1 MSIDVALVS
10 EGVNLDIKMLP
21 YSFAKRHGIL
31 IKENAEQQIE
41 IMYQKKATL
50 QALFEVQRFVDKPM
64 HSVEVNEDE
73 FDRLLQSVYEQKTGH
88 AQQMVD
94 DMQDNIDLSY
104 MASHLPTPEDLL
116 ESADEAPIIR
126 LINALLTEAIKENAS
141 DIHIESYEKR
151 MVVRFRVDGTL
162 REILEPQREFAPMVI
177 SRLKVMARLDIA
189 EKRLPQDGR
198 ISLNIGGR
206 TVDVR
211 VSTLPSGHGERV
223 VLRLLDKQA
232 NQLSLKQIGMAD
244 QEFDSI
250 QEMITK
256 PHGIILVT
264 GPTGSGKT
272 TSLYAIVNQLN
283 ERTRNIL
290 TVEDPIEFYL
300 DGIGQT
306 QVNSKVEMTFAKG
319 LRAILRQDPDVVM
332 VGEIRDKETAE
343 IAVQASLTGHLVLS
357 TLHTNSAVGA
367 ITRLRD
373 MGIEPFLL
381 SSSLVGVIAQRLV
394 RKLCPQCKVPVTV
407 PVNDLEKLGLSSA
420 DSAQTV
426 TIYEAQGCSHCAQR
440 GYKGRAGIFE
450 IISIDA
456 AMRSLIHDCA
466 GDQLLEKQA
475 RQFSRSIQESALEK
489 VLKGETSLDEAIR
502 ITQKD

>member
-1 MSIDVALVS
+1 MSATDQSVS
-10 EGVNLDIKMLP
+10 DEVDQP
-21 YSFAKRHGIL
+21 VRRPSYSFAKKHGIL
-31 IKENAEQQIE
+31 ILQNSTDEPEVVYLQKTPSQAMLE
-41 IMYQKKATL
+41 IR
-50 QALFEVQRFVDKPM
+50 RFVGKPIKF
-64 HSVEVNEDE
+64 HQILDAE
-73 FDRLLQSVYEQKTGH
+73 FDVLLQTTYEQKVGH
-88 AQQMVD
+88 TQQMVND
-94 DMQDNIDLSY
+94 LHENLDLADMAQ
-104 MASHLPTPEDLL
+104 HLPKPEDLL

-162 REILEPQREFAPMVI
+162 REIIEPQREFAPMVI
-177 SRLKVMARLDIA
+177 SRLKVMAKLDIA

-223 VLRLLDKQA
+223 VLRLLDKKA
-232 NQLSLKQIGMAD
+232 NQLSLKQVGMAD
-244 QEFDSI
+244 HELAII
-250 QEMITK
+250 QDMIAR

-283 ERTRNIL
+283 ERSRNIL

-319 LRAILRQDPDVVM
+319 LRAILRQDPDIVM
-332 VGEIRDKETAE
+332 VGEIRDRETAE

-357 TLHTNSAVGA
+357 TLHTNTAVGA

-373 MGIEPFLL
+373 MGVEPFLL
-381 SSSLVGVIAQRLV
+381 ASSLVGVIAQRLV
-394 RKLCPQCKVPVTV
+394 RKLCPHCKQAVSVSSH
-407 PVNDLEKLGLSSA
+407 DLEKLGYVA
-420 DSAQTV
+420 GEQDRITV
-426 TIYEAQGCSHCAQR
+426 YQAQGCADCGQR
-440 GYKGRAGIFE
+440 GYKGRVGIFE
-450 IISIDA
+450 IIALDT

-466 GDQLLEKQA
+466 GDQALEQHA
-475 RQFSRSIQESALEK
+475 RQFTPSIQHSALVK
-489 VLKGETSLDEAIR
+489 VLHGDTSLDEAIR